1 MNPRKH
7 RALSRAAVFAAV
19 LLVLSGV
26 VYARYSIEGKYSAA
40 VTITAGTVSPFT
52 ITGETEDTPAWVLG
66 EDENGTPTLT
76 LTCTLTGSGSACL
89 SVLALCQ
96 AEPTDWTVT
105 LSVDG
110 STSTYTGRAAISP
123 GSTLYES
130 FGAGWIYRFYDE
142 EDTQLTLSPG
152 ESGTKVTV
160 TVSGCKEEALLEL
173 MVTQAAENG

>member
-52 ITGETEDTPAWVLG
+52 ITDGAEGTPAWVLG
-66 EDENGTPTLT
+66 EDGTLT
-76 LTCTLTGSGSACL
+76 LTCTLKGSGSACL

-96 AEPTDWTVT
+96 AEPTDWEVT

-110 STSTYTGRAAISP
+110 STSPYTVQMAAISP

-142 EDTQLTLSPG
+142 DAQLTLSPG

-173 MVTQAAENG
+173 MVTQAAESG